1 MDKSWMTLIRDR
13 LSLRYRAGVDAFIE
27 FAKVNAGGRRT
38 IQCPCNKCMNLDWCE
53 FGIVQDHLVRY
64 GIMVS
69 YKIWLHHGELPDN
82 QHGDSGDDRDES
94 DDDNKDEYPE
104 LMEDHYRGTY
114 MEDDDVEMDHN
125 VRNFEKLLEASQRE
139 MYPGCKNFTLL
150 AFVVKMLHVK
160 VENRWS
166 NKSFDMI
173 LQIFRDLLPEGHL
186 VPGSIY
192 ETKKLLRDLGM
203 GYEHIDAC
211 QHDCVLILMPY
222 NLPPWLCMK
231 ESFFMMSLLI
241 PGPHAPGNDIDV
253 FLRPLV
259 DELKELWDNGSTIGY
274 LACPPCKDDPLSHR
288 LRSKIGYFGHRVYL
302 PRNHTMRRSK
312 DFNGRTE
319 HHMKSLELPVEKVL
333 EQLDQ
338 LPNVNFG
345 KHPLKRKRPYESIA
359 LNWRKKSIFF
369 KLPYWKE
376 LKVRH
381 NLDPMHIEKNICEAI
396 IGTILGIDGKNK
408 DTNKARLDL
417 EDMDIRSKLHL
428 EKQPDGSIRKP
439 IAAYTLSPEE
449 REGFCAF
456 LASIKYPDGY
466 AANLSRCVSTR
477 GGKLT
482 GLKSHDYHVLLQRL
496 LPIGMHGYVNKE
508 IGTTLFELGS
518 FFQDLCSKTLRH
530 SDLEKLRGTHCPH
543 TL

>member
-1 MDKSWMTLIRDR
+1 
-13 LSLRYRAGVDAFIE
+13 
-27 FAKVNAGGRRT
+27 
-38 IQCPCNKCMNLDWCE
+38 MNLDWHE
-53 FGIVQDHLVRY
+53 FGIVKDHLVRY

-82 QHGDSGDDRDES
+82 YHGDSGDDRDES
-94 DDDNKDEYPE
+94 DDDNRDEYPE
-104 LMEDHYRGTY
+104 LMEDHCRGTY
-114 MEDDDVEMDHN
+114 MDDDDVEMDHD

-186 VPGSIY
+186 VPGESRYKFIGGNGMKIPRKVLCY
-192 ETKKLLRDLGM
+192 FPLTPRLRRLYMSRKTATEMRWYRDKRVDDGIMRHPADTEEWKEFDLIHPDFAKEIRNVRLGLASDGFNPFGNM
-203 GYEHIDAC
+203 SNAYSMWP
-211 QHDCVLILMPY
+211 VILMPY

-259 DELKELWDNGSTIGY
+259 DELKELWDNGVVTYDASKKEIFRMHAAILWTINDFPAYGNLSGWSTKGY
-274 LACPPCKDDPLSHR
+274 LACPPCNDDPLSHR

-369 KLPYWKE
+369 ELPYWKE

-396 IGTILGIDGKNK
+396 IGTMLGIDGKNK
-408 DTNKARLDL
+408 DTSKARLDL

-439 IAAYTLSPEE
+439 IASYTLSPEE

-466 AANLSRCVSTR
+466 AANLSRTFV
-477 GGKLT
+477 
-482 GLKSHDYHVLLQRL
+482 LKH
-496 LPIGMHGYVNKE
+496 
-508 IGTTLFELGS
+508 
-518 FFQDLCSKTLRH
+518 
-530 SDLEKLRGTHCPH
+530 
-543 TL
+543 